1 MLSPAETESL
11 INRAARHGATLNKD
25 ERISWL
31 SRGEAEKL
39 CHLVASHVTDKEL
52 HMTTTSPS
60 LYFEYEKSQLM
71 TTNPMSF
78 EEWKKAREAVEEKT
92 TFPTAF
98 HAIADSPEEA
108 EEMAL
113 RSRLLMLVVRRVN
126 EYVPDFEFPSS
137 VAPHIDDIRK
147 GRLSKFS
154 MQKLVAL
161 TFDLGIL

>member
-11 INRAARHGATLNKD
+11 INRAAKHGATLNKD

-78 EEWKKAREAVEEKT
+78 EEWKKAREAVEEKL

-113 RSRLLMLVVRRVN
+113 RSRLLIILRRRVN

>member
-11 INRAARHGATLNKD
+11 INRAAKHGATLNKD

-52 HMTTTSPS
+52 HMTTTSSS
-60 LYFEYEKSQLM
+60 LYVEYEKSQLM

-78 EEWKKAREAVEEKT
+78 EEWKKAREAVEEKL

-98 HAIADSPEEA
+98 HAITDSPAEA
-108 EEMAL
+108 DELAL
-113 RSRLLMLVVRRVN
+113 RSRLLIILHRRVN

>member
-11 INRAARHGATLNKD
+11 INRAAKHGATLNKD

-78 EEWKKAREAVEEKT
+78 EEWKKAREAVEEKL

-98 HAIADSPEEA
+98 HAITDSSAEA

-113 RSRLLMLVVRRVN
+113 RSRLLIILRRRVN

>member
-1 MLSPAETESL
+1 MLSPVETESL
-11 INRAARHGATLNKD
+11 INQAAKHGATLSKD

-39 CHLVASHVTDKEL
+39 CHLVASHVTKEL
-52 HMTTTSPS
+52 HMTPASS
-60 LYFEYEKSQLM
+60 ILYSEYEKSQLM

-98 HAIADSPEEA
+98 HALADSPEEA

-113 RSRLLMLVVRRVN
+113 RSRLLMIIVRRVN

-137 VAPHIDDIRK
+137 IAPHIDDIRK